1 MLFSFAVFS
10 AALLHSGRPSSPAC
24 LARSTRAPA
33 ARASAAP
40 LLESCT
46 AAGPVGVLA
55 PEAAQQSVEDAAAA
69 LEGASAVP
77 AQARVPLAGT
87 YDLLYSAAKGGSN
100 GKIGPFVGQVTQVI
114 KDETSFVN
122 QVSLGPLTVQLHATR
137 EVLDD
142 NRIRV
147 SFVETVFSLFGREL
161 WSASWRPGGGRT
173 R

>member
-77 AQARVPLAGT
+77 AQARVPLAGVCVSAMTRQSHPHQTVRLAHQNRASVAGT

-100 GKIGPFVGQVTQVI
+100 GKIGPFVGQA
-114 KDETSFVN
+114 
-122 QVSLGPLTVQLHATR
+122 PR
-137 EVLDD
+137 E
-142 NRIRV
+142 
-147 SFVETVFSLFGREL
+147 GR
-161 WSASWRPGGGRT
+161 
-173 R
+173 